1 MIGLAWG
8 TMAIRERVIVL
19 SAVIWAA
26 AMVALAI
33 FQTWQVYSPIPV
45 WDMWNGYLGFYERV
59 SAGDWSAWWDLHNL
73 HRIPLARLLFWADIH
88 WFQGASI
95 FLLAADYVLL
105 ALIAAMFWRIIG
117 DRVDEKFSLTRT
129 LLRLLVVAWLFLLCQ
144 GENLTWAFQGQLFLV
159 FLLPLCGFY
168 WLQKSP
174 TRILDSTFVFASV
187 CGILSAGA
195 MANGVLALPLMTAYA
210 IVTRQGIYRVATL
223 TLLSMLTI
231 FLFFYGHIVFD
242 PSALSILASESHNIT
257 GAVLFYLASLG
268 SPFSYIFVQKD
279 NPYIAQAFAV
289 FFLFAVLYKVAKAFP
304 KRDQDLL
311 QTALL
316 FFIFYVLF
324 SILALT
330 AGRVYQGMWAALQPH
345 HTTPAIMGWAALI
358 ALYSADLTA
367 IQIAWRKWLLAPALA
382 IALLILNY
390 QIKAL
395 YRYDDVLFERR
406 VALLGL
412 ALGVDDQEIMRTL
425 GDQYYVGMIPPI
437 ADTAYNEHLSIFG
450 SYPLLNAREQLWN
463 SSSSLLQGSLPAC
476 EGSLDKVETIS
487 DARFVRVSG
496 WLAYSTAPIEAVRLL
511 DAGGREVGYAITGQA
526 RPDLV
531 RTLGAEAPHA
541 GYRGYSFSN
550 AAGTSVAAQG
560 ENRHGALCRMNVVL
574 PAPDRPTVCA
584 KFLQAARDR
593 QVIFGC
599 RSIQPG
605 RFEGMTGLGSRR

>member
-1 MIGLAWG
+1 
-8 TMAIRERVIVL
+8 
-19 SAVIWAA
+19 
-26 AMVALAI
+26 
-33 FQTWQVYSPIPV
+33 
-45 WDMWNGYLGFYERV
+45 
-59 SAGDWSAWWDLHNL
+59 
-73 HRIPLARLLFWADIH
+73 
-88 WFQGASI
+88 
-95 FLLAADYVLL
+95 
-105 ALIAAMFWRIIG
+105 
-117 DRVDEKFSLTRT
+117 
-129 LLRLLVVAWLFLLCQ
+129 
-144 GENLTWAFQGQLFLV
+144 
-159 FLLPLCGFY
+159 
-168 WLQKSP
+168 
-174 TRILDSTFVFASV
+174 
-187 CGILSAGA
+187 
-195 MANGVLALPLMTAYA
+195 
-210 IVTRQGIYRVATL
+210 
-223 TLLSMLTI
+223 
-231 FLFFYGHIVFD
+231 
-242 PSALSILASESHNIT
+242 
-257 GAVLFYLASLG
+257 VLFYLASLG

-289 FFLFAVLYKVAKAFP
+289 LFLFALLYKVAKAFP

-316 FFIFYVLF
+316 FFVFYVLF

-330 AGRVYQGMWAALQPH
+330 AGRLYQGISTALQPH

-358 ALYSADLTA
+358 VLYSADLTA

-437 ADTAYNEHLSIFG
+437 ADTAYNERLSIFG

-476 EGSLDKVETIS
+476 EGFLDKVETIS

-526 RPDLV
+526 RPITAEVATLIGERGLGGDDLV
-531 RTLGAEAPHA
+531 GTLGAEALHA

-550 AAGTSVAAQG
+550 AAGTSVVAQG
-560 ENRHGALCRMNVVL
+560 ENRHGALCRMNVVF
-574 PAPDRPTVCA
+574 PDTLFSVKPTVQG
-584 KFLQAARDR
+584 K
-593 QVIFGC
+593 
-599 RSIQPG
+599 
-605 RFEGMTGLGSRR
+605 

>member
-1 MIGLAWG
+1 MIGSASG

-19 SAVIWAA
+19 SAAIWAA
-26 AMVALAI
+26 VMVALAI

-59 SAGDWSAWWDLHNL
+59 SAGDWSAWWGLHNL

-105 ALIAAMFWRIIG
+105 ALIATMFWRIIG

-242 PSALSILASESHNIT
+242 PGLLSILASESHNIT

-268 SPFSYIFVQKD
+268 SPFSYIFGQKD

-289 FFLFAVLYKVAKAFP
+289 IFLFAVLYKVAKAFQ

-316 FFIFYVLF
+316 FFVFYVLF

-330 AGRVYQGMWAALQPH
+330 AGRLYQGMSAALQPH

-358 ALYSADLTA
+358 VLYSADLTA
-367 IQIAWRKWLLAPALA
+367 IQIAWRKCLLAPALA

-437 ADTAYNEHLSIFG
+437 ADTAYNERLSIFG
-450 SYPLLNAREQLWN
+450 SYPFLNAREQLWN

-476 EGSLDKVETIS
+476 EGFLDKVETIS

-526 RPDLV
+526 RPITAEVATLIGERGLGDNLV
-531 RTLGAEAPHA
+531 RTLGAEALHA

-560 ENRHGALCRMNVVL
+560 ENRHGALCRMNVVF
-574 PAPDRPTVCA
+574 PDTLFSVKPTVQG
-584 KFLQAARDR
+584 K
-593 QVIFGC
+593 
-599 RSIQPG
+599 
-605 RFEGMTGLGSRR
+605 

>member
-1 MIGLAWG
+1 MIGSAWG

-19 SAVIWAA
+19 SAAIWAA
-26 AMVALAI
+26 VMVALAI

-45 WDMWNGYLGFYERV
+45 WDMWNGYLGFYEKV
-59 SAGDWSAWWDLHNL
+59 SAGDWSAWWGLHGL
-73 HRIPLARLLFWADIH
+73 HRIFLSRLLFWADIH

-144 GENLTWAFQGQLFLV
+144 GENLTWAFQSPLFFV

-168 WLQKSP
+168 WLQKS

-195 MANGVLALPLMTAYA
+195 MANGVVALPLMTAYA
-210 IVTRQGIYRVATL
+210 IVTTQGIYRVATL

-231 FLFFYGHIVFD
+231 FLFFYGHNVFD
-242 PSALSILASESHNIT
+242 PRSLSILASESHNIT

-289 FFLFAVLYKVAKAFP
+289 LFLFALLYKVAKAFP

-316 FFIFYVLF
+316 FFVFYVLF

-330 AGRVYQGMWAALQPH
+330 AGRLYQGMSAALQPH

-358 ALYSADLTA
+358 VLYSADLTA

-437 ADTAYNEHLSIFG
+437 ADTAYNERLSIFG

-476 EGSLDKVETIS
+476 EGFLDKVETIS

-526 RPDLV
+526 RPITAEVATLIGERGLGGDDLV
-531 RTLGAEAPHA
+531 RTLGAEALHA

-560 ENRHGALCRMNVVL
+560 ENRHGALCRMNVVF
-574 PAPDRPTVCA
+574 PDTLFSVKPTVQG
-584 KFLQAARDR
+584 K
-593 QVIFGC
+593 
-599 RSIQPG
+599 
-605 RFEGMTGLGSRR
+605 